1 MSEKRVG
8 LLISTLPEFRHLNHE
23 IRHLMGLQ
31 RMLAEVLPENL
42 ANSATVAALK
52 SGELFLFLDNGAT
65 AAKLR
70 HMAPRIVAAFQ
81 ARGVEITGIHLRVQA
96 RVRDNPLPQKHISL
110 GIAARAA
117 LDALAD
123 RLDASPL
130 KSALRR
136 IGR

>member
-8 LLISTLPEFRHLNHE
+8 LLINTLPEFRHLNHE
-23 IRHLMGLQ
+23 IRQLMGLQ
-31 RMLAEVLPENL
+31 RMLEEVLPGNL

-52 SGELFLFLDNGAT
+52 SGELLLFSDNGAT

-70 HMAPRIVAAFQ
+70 YMAPRIVAAFQ
-81 ARGVEITGIHLRVQA
+81 ARGCEITGIHLKVQA

-110 GIAARAA
+110 GVEARAA
-117 LDALAD
+117 LDALVD

-136 IGR
+136 IGS

>member
-8 LLISTLPEFRHLNHE
+8 LLINTLPEFRHLNHE
-23 IRHLMGLQ
+23 IRQLMGLQ
-31 RMLAEVLPENL
+31 RMLAEVLPGNL

-52 SGELFLFLDNGAT
+52 SGELLLFSDNGAT

-81 ARGVEITGIHLRVQA
+81 ARGCEITGIHLKVQA

-110 GIAARAA
+110 GVEARAA
-117 LDALAD
+117 LDALVD

-136 IGR
+136 IGS